1 MIPPPQIGEDAEVTI
16 RGEKVPLYVAM
27 TRNTGLWSC
36 ASMASLILPA
46 GMTSN
51 GLPVGIEFDALMGND
66 RALLALGLSL
76 EQALGPIPA
85 PKG

>member
-1 MIPPPQIGEDAEVTI
+1 MA
-16 RGEKVPLYVAM
+16 
-27 TRNTGLWSC
+27 RNTALGSC

-51 GLPVGIEFDALMGND
+51 GLPVGMEFAALTGKD
-66 RALLALGLSL
+66 RELLSLGLSL

-85 PKG
+85 PTV